1 MESLDRNHSALWDM
15 AESIRE
21 IHSFTEAVTKEEYLE
36 TLWLKRVVERN
47 FEILGEAARHVS
59 IEFQQAHP
67 EIDWRNSI
75 GVRNIIAHRYKKVDH
90 QILWTIVT
98 TVLPQILAI
107 LEKLSPALPEDEP
120 D

>member
-15 AESIRE
+15 AEAIRE
-21 IHSFTEAVTKEEYLE
+21 IQNFTEAVTKEEYLE
-36 TLWLKRVVERN
+36 MLWLKRVVERN

-90 QILWTIVT
+90 QILWTIFNT
-98 TVLPQILAI
+98 ILPI
-107 LEKLSPALPEDEP
+107 LEELAPPLPENEP

>member
-1 MESLDRNHSALWDM
+1 MESLDRNNSALWDM

-21 IHSFTEAVTKEEYLE
+21 IQSFTKAVTKEEYLE

-90 QILWTIVT
+90 
-98 TVLPQILAI
+98 
-107 LEKLSPALPEDEP
+107 
-120 D
+120 

>member
-15 AESIRE
+15 AEAIRE
-21 IHSFTEAVTKEEYLE
+21 IQSFTEAVTKEEYLE

-67 EIDWRNSI
+67 EIDW
-75 GVRNIIAHRYKKVDH
+75 
-90 QILWTIVT
+90 
-98 TVLPQILAI
+98 PQILPI
-107 LEKLSPALPEDEP
+107 LEELAPPLPENEP